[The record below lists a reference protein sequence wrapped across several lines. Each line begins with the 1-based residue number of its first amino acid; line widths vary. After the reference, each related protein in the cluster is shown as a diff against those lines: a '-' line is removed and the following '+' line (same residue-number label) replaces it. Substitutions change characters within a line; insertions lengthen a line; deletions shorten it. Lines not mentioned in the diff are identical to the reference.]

1 MQTKIDY
8 LEVWK
13 SIFTN
18 DNIKRECKNVLH
30 VIELLLTTPF
40 TNAKLEHVFSCMNQ
54 IKTESCNRL
63 EQERLDTQIHIGE
76 EGMNIIEFNPDPH
89 IKKWYANKV
98 RRINGAKPRN
108 YPSKHRSVD
117 FSTSSGHTVLDI
129 ASVTPSV
136 VYKWYIS

>member
-40 TNAKLEHVFSCMNQ
+40 TNAKLEHVLSCMNQ

-63 EQERLDTQIHIGE
+63 EQERLDTQIRIGE

-98 RRINGAKPRN
+98 
-108 YPSKHRSVD
+108 
-117 FSTSSGHTVLDI
+117 
-129 ASVTPSV
+129 
-136 VYKWYIS
+136 